1 MLRVSFFFSFFLFFA
16 LYYSH
21 VRRQRI
27 NRLTSSSSKNNH
39 ELPMRFPDAFARK
52 INPGDTEISMSSRVF
67 FSASHALTAKE
78 KSLGKA

>member
-1 MLRVSFFFSFFLFFA
+1 
-16 LYYSH
+16 
-21 VRRQRI
+21 
-27 NRLTSSSSKNNH
+27 
-39 ELPMRFPDAFARK
+39 MRFPDAFARK